1 MNFNLDASGSFSQE
15 FLKRGISDFQVAM
28 EFIKNLPYGRNL
40 NRTDFSLVL
49 KEEKGTCSSKHALLK
64 ELADENSLS
73 EIKLILGIFE
83 MRGENYPKIQKT
95 LAKNKLAFIPE
106 AHTYLNIQGQIF
118 DCTSSNSSAKT
129 FQPFLLSEM
138 EIEAIDVVE
147 KKIQIHQNYLKNWC
161 AENSLDFDKV
171 WEIREECIQDLS
183 S

>member
-1 MNFNLDASGSFSQE
+1 
-15 FLKRGISDFQVAM
+15 
-28 EFIKNLPYGRNL
+28 
-40 NRTDFSLVL
+40 
-49 KEEKGTCSSKHALLK
+49 CSSKHALLK
-64 ELADENSLS
+64 ELADENSFS
-73 EIKLILGIFE
+73 EVKLILGIFE

-118 DCTSSNSSAKT
+118 DCTSSNSSEKT

-161 AENSLDFDKV
+161 T
-171 WEIREECIQDLS
+171 
-183 S
+183 